1 MILTLTSDKFTLD
14 SGFYYS
20 QPFKIE
26 TTDNYIAVEAELLAN
41 GTASMQHS
49 IDGITWFDAANTSFS
64 CATKGLQG
72 YADCIP
78 QLNFRLKSST
88 QFVYAK
94 ILL

>member
-14 SGFYYS
+14 TGVYYS

-26 TTDNYIAVEAELLAN
+26 TADNYIAVEVELMSS
-41 GTASMQHS
+41 GTVSMQHS
-49 IDGITWFDAANTSFS
+49 IDGINWFDATNTSFS
-64 CATKGLQG
+64 CATKGMQG

-78 QLNFRLKSST
+78 QLNFRLKSVT
-88 QFVYAK
+88 QFSYAK